1 MLHIINIY
9 TYACMHIFKLFIY
22 SLIFFNVIT
31 SKNTLPFSVC
41 SMICLMAFFR
51 LLARSISCS
60 RGLKIA
66 AGGRGEQGAVTVGG
80 AVGGAR
86 TTPSPSTCSSAMV
99 GGGADITLLAWA
111 SSLSVF
117 NNESNFSFSTPHCT
131 QKHPELL
138 ISQSQ
143 STPQQPITKQ

>member
-1 MLHIINIY
+1 MNKNVHAIIKDKYIY
-9 TYACMHIFKLFIY
+9 
-22 SLIFFNVIT
+22 LIS
-31 SKNTLPFSVC
+31 SKNALPFSVC

-60 RGLKIA
+60 RGLKMA
-66 AGGRGEQGAVTVGG
+66 AGGRGKQVTVTVGG

-117 NNESNFSFSTPHCT
+117 NKESNFSFSTPHCT
-131 QKHPELL
+131 QNILSHSSANHRSFQA
-138 ISQSQ
+138 I
-143 STPQQPITKQ
+143 QQPITKQRVIQ